1 MSKYFVSFLIVL
13 YAIIPVFTP
22 GIQPALARQYD
33 IVIHQG
39 RVIDP
44 ETKLDAVRDIGING
58 GRIAVISKSTLTGKK
73 NIDARGLVVTPGFID
88 LHSHANNV
96 PSNWMQAFDGVT
108 TALEL
113 EAGSF
118 PIAKAYE
125 VAEKKRLPL
134 NYGFS
139 VSWAMARLQLTDHVT
154 LDGTFETALSNFG
167 LPGWGKLLPE
177 ETSRKVIAATEQGLK
192 EGGLGI
198 GLLTGYAPDSN
209 REEYLAAGRLA
220 AKYNVP
226 TFTHIRPSY
235 EDEPNGAM
243 EGVLEVLGVA
253 AATGAHMH
261 ICHLTSSTVH
271 KVYDALEAV
280 HTAQRQH
287 LRITTEAYPFGL
299 GSTAIGSPFFDP
311 ANLSREGIG
320 PSDIYYVKT
329 NEHIASIARLIEIRQ
344 KDPGG
349 LAISPFLDENKPD
362 QMKFIDDSILSPNM
376 MIASDA
382 LPFTIDGRA
391 VSGDVWPLPPT
402 AYAHPRSVATFTR
415 VLERY
420 VQKEKAMT
428 ITEFVRRASLLPANL
443 VAIATP
449 DAKRKGRL
457 QVGMDADVVIFDL
470 DRIKVRATYENPRT
484 PSSGMCYV
492 MVGGQFIIS
501 DGKLLTD
508 VRPGRPLRG
517 PAR

>member
-1 MSKYFVSFLIVL
+1 MRKCFTSVSILF
-13 YAIIPVFTP
+13 YAITLAFTL
-22 GIQPALARQYD
+22 GIKPALAHQYD

-39 RVIDP
+39 RVVDP

-58 GRIAVISKSTLTGKK
+58 GRIAAISKAALSGKK
-73 NIDARGLVVTPGFID
+73 NIDARGLFVTPGFID
-88 LHSHANNV
+88 LHSHAINV

-108 TALEL
+108 TSLEL

-125 VAEKKRLPL
+125 VAEKRRLPL

-139 VSWAMARLQLTDHVT
+139 VSWAMVRLQLADHVT
-154 LDGTFETALSNFG
+154 MDGTFETALSNFG
-167 LPGWGKLLPE
+167 RPEWGKLLPE
-177 ETSRKVIAATEQGLK
+177 ETSRKVIDTIEQGLK

-198 GLLTGYAPDSN
+198 GLLIGYVPDSN

-243 EGVLEVLGVA
+243 EGVLEALGVA

-261 ICHLTSSTVH
+261 ICHLTSSTIH
-271 KVYDALEAV
+271 KVNDALAAV
-280 HTAQRQH
+280 HTAQRQN
-287 LRITTEAYPFGL
+287 LRITVEAYPFGS

-311 ANLSREGIG
+311 ANLPRAGIG

-329 NEHIASIARLIEIRQ
+329 GEHIASIARLIEIRQ

-349 LAISPFLDENKPD
+349 LAIDLFLDENKPD

-382 LPFTIDGRA
+382 MPFTIDGRT
-391 VSGDVWPLPPT
+391 VNGDVWPLPPT
-402 AYAHPRSVATFTR
+402 AYAHPRSAATFTR

-420 VQKEKAMT
+420 VREKKAMT
-428 ITEFVRRASLLPANL
+428 VTEFVRRASLLPANL
-443 VAIATP
+443 LAMATP

-457 QVGMDADVVIFDL
+457 QVGMDADIVIFDL
-470 DRIKVRATYENPRT
+470 DQIKVKATYENPRT
-484 PSSGMCYV
+484 PSSGMRYV

-501 DGKLLTD
+501 DGKLLPD